1 MLYRTGDYVCP
12 ADLPRRFVCRITQAE
27 RIDVGATDSQI
38 LKLRPLEGPWPPRT
52 VLIRL
57 DTGVLPAD
65 REEVPG
71 ARGRTRG
78 ATFRRPD
85 LQHVHEPSRQRAI
98 G

>member
-1 MLYRTGDYVCP
+1 MVYRTGDYVCP

-27 RIDVGATDSQI
+27 RIDVGASDSQI

-57 DTGVLPAD
+57 DSGVIPAAH
-65 REEVPG
+65 EEIPAARRRSHG
-71 ARGRTRG
+71 A
-78 ATFRRPD
+78 AVRRSD
-85 LQHVHEPSRQRAI
+85 SRHMHELSSQRAV

>member
-1 MLYRTGDYVCP
+1 MHYRAGDYVCP
-12 ADLPRRFVCRITQAE
+12 TDLPRRFVCKITQAE
-27 RIDVGATDSQI
+27 RIDVGTTDSQI

-65 REEVPG
+65 RKEVPG

-78 ATFRRPD
+78 ATVRQPD
-85 LQHVHEPSRQRAI
+85 PQQVPELSRQRAT

>member
-1 MLYRTGDYVCP
+1 MVYRTGDYVCP

-27 RIDVGATDSQI
+27 RIDVGASDSQI

-57 DTGVLPAD
+57 DTGVLPAG
-65 REEVPG
+65 REEIPG
-71 ARGRTRG
+71 ARARSRG
-78 ATFRRPD
+78 ATFCRPD
-85 LQHVHEPSRQRAI
+85 PQHTHELASQRAT

>member
-57 DTGVLPAD
+57 DTGVLPVE

-78 ATFRRPD
+78 ATFRRPG
-85 LQHVHEPSRQRAI
+85 LQHVHAPSRQRAI